1 MYFPFSELRKWSK
14 KTAETRRRD
23 CAVLPL
29 ILIRKASPDGAAGF
43 APQWQNPQKPLY
55 KSFIFWRRDLAYFLA
70 ISEKKRYTVTEV
82 CEKEVLG
89 QP

>member
-29 ILIRKASPDGAAGF
+29 ILIRKASPNGAAGF
-43 APQWQNPQKPLY
+43 APPMAESTKTALQIVHILAVG
-55 KSFIFWRRDLAYFLA
+55 SGIFPCN
-70 ISEKKRYTVTEV
+70 IEKKEV
-82 CEKEVLG
+82 YCHRSV
-89 QP
+89 